1 MSRWKLI
8 AIVIIAVAAIIVVAQ
23 NTQAVETRLLF
34 MTVTMPRAI
43 LLLIT
48 LLVGFVLGM
57 LAAGRMSR
65 KTTSKAGGV

>member
-23 NTQAVETRLLF
+23 NTQVVETRLLF

-65 KTTSKAGGV
+65 KTASKAGGV